1 MSWILPGTVL
11 RVDSD
16 SPAAAEETLSA
27 MFLTGGTLVFYYLP
41 TLLLSAVPCGLLTGV
56 CASGLLKKL

>member
-16 SPAAAEETLSA
+16 SPAAEEETLSA
-27 MFLTGGTLVFYYLP
+27 MFLTGGLDRKSTRLN
-41 TLLLSAVPCGLLTGV
+41 S
-56 CASGLLKKL
+56 SHQD

>member
-27 MFLTGGTLVFYYLP
+27 MFLTGGLV
-41 TLLLSAVPCGLLTGV
+41 LSQGHAEHGPRARHRARTG
-56 CASGLLKKL
+56 CAAAL